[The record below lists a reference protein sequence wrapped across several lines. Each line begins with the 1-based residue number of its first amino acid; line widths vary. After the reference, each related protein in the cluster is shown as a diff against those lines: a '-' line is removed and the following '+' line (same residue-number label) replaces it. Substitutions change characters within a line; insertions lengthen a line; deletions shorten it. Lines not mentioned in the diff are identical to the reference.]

1 MAIRLDG
8 RVAIVTGAGN
18 GLGRSYAMALAAR
31 GARVVVNDLGAPLDG
46 AGGSQAPA
54 DAVVAEIKAAG
65 GQAVANFDS
74 VADRD
79 SAARI
84 VKTALDTFGTVDIVV
99 NNAGVLRDRTFH
111 KTTLDDFEFV
121 LKVHLLGTAY
131 VTHAAW
137 PVMREKSYGR
147 VLMITSNTG
156 LYGNFGQ
163 SAYGTAKLGVVGL
176 MNTLKLEGAK
186 YNINVN
192 TLAPMAITRMT
203 APTALF
209 EKVDRTQIA
218 PEQVAAMAVWL
229 ASEECNATGQILVAT
244 GGYYSSVRYVEGRGA
259 RTDKHA
265 LATPETIQKLW
276 PQILDGTGAQPFND
290 VSDNMAFAVLH
301 E

>member
-18 GLGRSYAMALAAR
+18 GLGRTYALALAAR
-31 GARVVVNDLGAPLDG
+31 GAKVVVNDLGAPLDG
-46 AGGSQAPA
+46 SGGSQAPA

-65 GQAVANFDS
+65 GEAVASFDS
-74 VADRD
+74 VSDRD

-84 VKTALDTFGTVDIVV
+84 VKTAVDAFGTVDIVV

-121 LKVHLLGTAY
+121 LKVHLLGAAY
-131 VTHAAW
+131 VTHAAF
-137 PVMREKSYGR
+137 PIMREKGYGR
-147 VLMITSNTG
+147 ILMVTSNTG

-163 SAYGTAKLGVVGL
+163 TAYGAAKLGVVGL

-186 YNINVN
+186 YNVTVN
-192 TLAPMAITRMT
+192 ALAPMAITRMT

-209 EKVDRTQIA
+209 EKVNKTQIA
-218 PEQVAAMAVWL
+218 PEQVASMVVWL
-229 ASEECNATGQILVAT
+229 ASEDCTATGQILVAT
-244 GGYYSSVRYVEGRGA
+244 GGYYSSVRYVEGAGA
-259 RTDKHA
+259 RMDKQK
-265 LATPETIQKLW
+265 LATPEDIQRVW
-276 PQILDGTGAQPFND
+276 SQILDGKGGRSYND
-290 VSDNMAFAVLH
+290 VSDNMAFAVLG